1 MQRLSRLWPEI
12 LILGVLVHLVYFR
25 TWNAGFVTDF
35 TGLQWRLE
43 GAAWFEF
50 LHCFGFPALQ
60 QLLHLILYIFY
71 NIFNA
76 NGLPWYL
83 LFTSLHIVN
92 AVLLKQLVGKLAG
105 RLQLPSPEWAAWA
118 AALLFALSPYQ
129 TEVLVWRVCLN
140 FLLSGLFV
148 LASLHF
154 ALRWFDSGAR
164 RHWWGAQLVLVA
176 ALFTFELGLVIPA
189 LSTFLLWLLPG
200 EKGSFFKR
208 FGVLAGVQW
217 AIVAAYFLLNKI
229 VLGAW
234 VGHYG
239 EAVHLRFVPAELAAN
254 FWRYTA
260 KLGLFGRYLD
270 LPVKQ
275 AVFGALDQP
284 FWYWGLS
291 GLLAVGLAIA
301 WWRRERLPARLR
313 LAVFFLTA
321 FGLALAPIINLYF
334 NNLMRIDGDRYVYLA
349 SMFFWA
355 FAATAVFSLPR
366 KWAALVTVGLLLI
379 SVRLLFKTN
388 QRWIESTRIYYALLD
403 DYRWQ
408 KEAHVF
414 LLNLPDN
421 YQGAPM
427 FRDHSM
433 KNRALADPLHY
444 LSGKKPAGEVY
455 EVAQYNLASP
465 GDGVQVQQDSAGL
478 LSVQFLQTGNWWWRG
493 GIGALPY
500 EKQGYRFEP
509 GDGKYMLYLDSIPPG
524 AVFLIQ
530 KGSNWEAVDV
540 VTKK

>member
-1 MQRLSRLWPEI
+1 MQQWRRLLPEVF
-12 LILGVLVHLVYFR
+12 ILGLLIHIAYFR

-43 GAAWFEF
+43 GAAWYEF

-60 QLLHLILYIFY
+60 QFLHLILYVFY
-71 NIFNA
+71 NIFKANA
-76 NGLPWYL
+76 LPWYL
-83 LFTSLHIVN
+83 LFTTLHIAN
-92 AVLLKQLVGKLAG
+92 AILLKQLFVSLGS
-105 RLQLPSPEWAAWA
+105 RLKWPSPEWSAWA

-140 FLLSGLFV
+140 FLLSGFFV

-154 ALRWFDSGAR
+154 ALRWFDSGER
-164 RHWWGAQLVLVA
+164 RYWWGAQLVLVA

-189 LSTFLLWLLPG
+189 LSTLLLWLLPS
-200 EKGSFFKR
+200 EKGDFFKR
-208 FGVLAGVQW
+208 FGALAGVQW
-217 AIVAAYFLLNKI
+217 AVVGMYFLLNKM

-260 KLGLFGRYLD
+260 KLALFGRYLG
-270 LPVKQ
+270 LPEKQ
-275 AVFGALDQP
+275 AVFGALDKP
-284 FWYWGLS
+284 VWFWSLS
-291 GLLAVGLAIA
+291 VLLAGALVASWLL
-301 WWRRERLPARLR
+301 RDRLSARLR
-313 LAVFFLTA
+313 LTVFFFTA
-321 FGLALAPIINLYF
+321 FGLTLAPIINLYF

-355 FAATAVFSLPR
+355 FAATALFSLPR
-366 KWAALVTVGLLLI
+366 KWAVVISAGIFLI

-388 QRWIESTRIYYALLD
+388 QRWVESTRIYYALLD
-403 DYRWQ
+403 EYRWQ
-408 KEAHVF
+408 NEPHVF

-444 LSGKKPAGEVY
+444 LAKKKPTGQVY

-465 GDGVQVQQDSAGL
+465 NDGVQVQQDADGL

-509 GDGKYMLYLDSIPPG
+509 GDGKYTLHLDSIPAG
-524 AVFLIQ
+524 SVFLIQ
-530 KGSNWEAVDV
+530 KGSSWENVDV
-540 VTKK
+540 KIKK

>member
-1 MQRLSRLWPEI
+1 MQQWRRLMPEVF
-12 LILGVLVHLVYFR
+12 ILGLLIHIAYFS

-43 GAAWFEF
+43 GAAWHEF

-60 QLLHLILYIFY
+60 QFLHLILYVFY
-71 NIFNA
+71 NAFKA

-83 LFTSLHIVN
+83 LFTTLHIAN
-92 AVLLKQLVGKLAG
+92 TVLLKQLIGSVAG
-105 RLQLPSPEWAAWA
+105 RLNLSSPEWAAWA

-140 FLLSGLFV
+140 FLLSGFFV
-148 LASLHF
+148 LTSLLF
-154 ALRWFDSGAR
+154 ALRWFDSGER

-189 LSTFLLWLLPG
+189 LSTLLLWLLPG

-208 FGVLAGVQW
+208 FGALAGVQW
-217 AIVAAYFLLNKI
+217 AVVGMYFLLNKM

-260 KLGLFGRYLD
+260 KLALFGRYLG
-270 LPVKQ
+270 LPEKQ
-275 AVFGALDQP
+275 AVFGVLDKP
-284 FWYWGLS
+284 VWFWSLS
-291 GLLAVGLAIA
+291 VLLAGALVASWLL
-301 WWRRERLPARLR
+301 RDRLSARLR
-313 LAVFFLTA
+313 LTVFFFTA

-355 FAATAVFSLPR
+355 FAATALFSLPR
-366 KWAALVTVGLLLI
+366 KWAVVISASILLI

-388 QRWIESTRIYYALLD
+388 QRWVESTRIYYALLD
-403 DYRWQ
+403 NYRWQ
-408 KEAHVF
+408 NEPHVF

-433 KNRALADPLHY
+433 KNRALADPLYY
-444 LSGKKPAGEVY
+444 LAKKKPAGQVY

-465 GDGVQVQQDSAGL
+465 NDGVQVQQDTAGL

-509 GDGKYMLYLDSIPPG
+509 GDGKYTLHLDSIPAG
-524 AVFLIQ
+524 SVFLIQ
-530 KGSNWEAVDV
+530 KGSSWEEVDV
-540 VTKK
+540 LLK